1 VSGFS
6 GAEFMRLQLH
16 PLMAR
21 IRRWGPALT
30 KFLFVQILVQAVGA
44 LAGIIIVRTLDRQDY
59 ALYTISNSTTSGLFW
74 LANSGITYAV
84 SGIGG
89 RVWQDRDRLGQV
101 LKTALKVS
109 RGMLFLASI
118 PMLLL
123 LVWLLHSNGGS
134 APVIAV
140 IVLIVMVGAFT
151 QLLSGIYVI
160 APRLVGEFRFLQ
172 KIDFVAAASRLLLV
186 AAASAIFLDTVVAM
200 VIAVAVAF
208 AQWYVIRRWC
218 SRNVNLAAPPDA
230 AIAAEM
236 RTIAIRQWPNELY
249 FAFQGQISV
258 FLLSLFGT
266 TESVAD
272 LGALS
277 RIGLLFAA
285 MTATM
290 QGIVLPGFARCQD
303 AGRLPRLYAQV
314 LAGNI
319 AFASLPVVAAIVA
332 PGPFLWLLGP
342 KYSHLSLALL
352 LIAINAAAGTLN
364 GVAVA
369 LNAARAWVIPGWFLV
384 PARLAT
390 QLGLMAAIGV
400 STLPQVLWI
409 SILAETSSAVLNIV
423 AAAIFMRRFL
433 RSRRA
438 VMSI

>member
-1 VSGFS
+1 
-6 GAEFMRLQLH
+6 MRLRLD
-16 PLMAR
+16 PLIAR

-30 KFLFVQILVQAVGA
+30 KFLFVQIIVQALGA

-59 ALYTISNSTTSGLFW
+59 ALYTISNSVASGLFW

-109 RGMLFLASI
+109 RSMLVLASI
-118 PMLLL
+118 PMVLL

-134 APVIAV
+134 VPAIAV
-140 IVLIVMVGAFT
+140 ISLIVMLGAVI
-151 QLLSGIYVI
+151 QLLSGVYVI
-160 APRLVGEFRFLQ
+160 APRLLGEFRFLQ
-172 KIDFVAAASRLLLV
+172 KLDLVAAASRLVLV
-186 AAASAIFLDTVVAM
+186 AAASLIFLDTPLAM

-208 AQWYVIRRWC
+208 AQWRVIRRWC
-218 SRNVNLAAPPDA
+218 SRNVNLSVPPDA
-230 AIAAEM
+230 VIAAEM
-236 RTIAIRQWPNELY
+236 RTVARRQWSNELY
-249 FAFQGQISV
+249 YAFQGQISV

-266 TESVAD
+266 AESVAN

-290 QGIVLPGFARCQD
+290 QGIVLPRFARCQD
-303 AGRLPRLYAQV
+303 PGRLPRLYAQV

-319 AFASLPVVAAIVA
+319 AFASLPVIAALIA

-342 KYSHLSLALL
+342 KYSQLSFALL
-352 LIAINAAAGTLN
+352 LIAISAAAGTLN
-364 GVAVA
+364 GVAGA

-384 PARLAT
+384 PARLAI

-409 SILAETSSAVLNIV
+409 SILADTSSAALNIL
-423 AAAIFMRRFL
+423 AAAVFMRRFL
-433 RSRRA
+433 RARRD
-438 VMSI
+438 VVSI

>member
-1 VSGFS
+1 
-6 GAEFMRLQLH
+6 MRLRLH
-16 PLMAR
+16 PLIVRM
-21 IRRWGPALT
+21 RRWGPALT
-30 KFLFVQILVQAVGA
+30 KFLFVQIMVQALGA
-44 LAGIIIVRTLDRQDY
+44 LAGIIVVRTLDRQDY

-134 APVIAV
+134 VPAIAV
-140 IVLIVMVGAFT
+140 ILLIVMLGAFT
-151 QLLSGIYVI
+151 QLLSGIYVL

-172 KIDFVAAASRLLLV
+172 KIDFVAAASRLVLI
-186 AAASAIFLDTVVAM
+186 AAASAIFLDTPVAM
-200 VIAVAVAF
+200 VIALAVAF
-208 AQWYVIRRWC
+208 AQWRAIRRWC

-230 AIAAEM
+230 VIASEM
-236 RTIAIRQWPNELY
+236 RTVARRQWPNELY

-266 TESVAD
+266 TESVAN

-285 MTATM
+285 TTATM

-319 AFASLPVVAAIVA
+319 AFASLPVIAAIVA

-342 KYSHLSLALL
+342 KYSQLSLALL

-364 GVAVA
+364 GVTGA

-409 SILAETSSAVLNIV
+409 SILAEASSAALNIV
-423 AAAIFMRRFL
+423 AAAVFMRRFS
-433 RSRRA
+433 RGRRA
-438 VMSI
+438 AISI